1 MPETIQPDRSRF
13 QTIVEKHGKKTLI
26 ALAVIVVLGFGL
38 RMNMVINPHADMG
51 ADAKAY
57 RALAESLYEEKSYG
71 GKNFDTPSD
80 WSPGAPLIYA
90 GAYYLTGGVR
100 DGVGRGAE
108 ALMGTAA
115 IVLAYLL
122 ALRLSRRRSA
132 ALLAAAFVA
141 AYPPFIHSIGSLMSE
156 PAAIFTLP
164 AAVLAFLWADSRGS
178 PWAWLLPGLLF
189 GLTALIRPEYLAVAF
204 VFGLLLVIRAWRA
217 SGPDATAK
225 LKRTALVA
233 VAFAAAIFV
242 PLIPWTIH
250 NYVVLDRF
258 VPITTG
264 GGKATF
270 IGTYVPGDGYH
281 QGVKA
286 ALYKKYTRKSID
298 RNSDKAERL
307 DPEPLLTETAD
318 RYKEEIGEPD
328 LSRDAAL
335 GRLGKEN
342 FEKYVKDDPVGYAG
356 MTVRKVGRMW
366 GTGIGDA
373 MSSPLGALI
382 QKGLVLAGLA
392 GLILLAWRRRW
403 EAIAMGLP
411 ILVVTAVGAVTLAPP
426 RRNEILMTL
435 VLPLAAVALADAAAW
450 IAGRFT
456 PINNGPAQTETED
469 PA

>member
-13 QTIVEKHGKKTLI
+13 QTLVERHGKKTLI
-26 ALAVIVVLGFGL
+26 ALAVIVMVGFGL
-38 RMNMVINPHADMG
+38 RMNMVVNPLADPG
-51 ADAKAY
+51 DDAFAY

-71 GKNFDTPSD
+71 GENFNTPSD

-100 DGVGRGAE
+100 DGVGRGVE

-115 IVLAYLL
+115 ILLAYLL
-122 ALRLSRRRSA
+122 SLRLSRRRSA

-141 AYPPFIHSIGSLMSE
+141 AYPPFIHSTGALMSE

-204 VFGLLLVIRAWRA
+204 VFGLLLVVRAWRA
-217 SGPDATAK
+217 SGPDTSAK

-242 PLIPWTIH
+242 PIVPWTIH

-270 IGTYVPGDGYH
+270 VGTYLPGDGEH
-281 QGVKA
+281 QQVKA
-286 ALYKKYTRKSID
+286 ALYEKYTGIALD
-298 RNSDKAERL
+298 GNSDAVEKL

-342 FEKYVKDDPVGYAG
+342 FEKYVKEDPVGYAG
-356 MTVRKVGRMW
+356 MTVRKIGRMW
-366 GTGIGDA
+366 GTGIGEA

-392 GLILLAWRRRW
+392 GLVLLAWRRPW

-411 ILVVTAVGAVTLAPP
+411 IVVVTAVGAATLAPP

-450 IAGRFT
+450 IAGRFNPT
-456 PINNGPAQTETED
+456 GTETED